1 MTAQLSLLALTDQT
15 SRDFDRVLRSW
26 PLGAPFTVNDLRP
39 YLDAAD
45 IPEKARGVLFNAA
58 CRRGVIERA
67 TVDVDGQ
74 RFLLSRPSSG
84 ESAKGHAVSVYRRRA
99 A

>member
-1 MTAQLSLLALTDQT
+1 MTEQLSLLALTDQT
-15 SRDFDRVLRSW
+15 HRDFDRVLRSW
-26 PLGAPFTVNDLRP
+26 PLDAPFTVNDLRDR
-39 YLDAAD
+39 LDAAD

-67 TVDVDGQ
+67 TVEVDGMT
-74 RFLLSRPSSG
+74 FLLSRPSSG
-84 ESAKGHAVSVYRRRA
+84 ESAKGHPIAVYRRRA